1 MGNPTR
7 FMVSWD
13 DHSTHLVARLG
24 YLLERQKLVDVT
36 LMCNTHSLKVHRSV
50 LAACSPYFE
59 RELGNHPMIVL
70 KDMKF
75 SVLKSLIEFMYCG
88 ETNVTEDNLHALVE
102 AAKFFEV
109 KGLSSLAHE
118 SLQES
123 KPIKPPSLVGSTTS
137 QTRICQ
143 VSSSP
148 VPVTPISPKLSENG
162 NYSSPVSVIARLG
175 QNNSTNEKRPC
186 AGRGRPKAHLQSP
199 CCEPLVSK
207 PAPITPPQTE
217 SAQILLSLAGSNL
230 SYISPSKHKT
240 NDSSINNSSSST
252 IMNHQESP
260 MSNGLD
266 NNNPNFNDDLDQKYK
281 RGKKRPADSLDENR
295 YDVKKSMPNDIK
307 TDEDVNRSPLLA
319 SLLTK
324 NDKLDEKPKI
334 QKPQET
340 QTQNSE
346 RYINALKGAGLP
358 TDIPILIENGD
369 GNYITLTENVYDILA
384 KEDALHFQLTD
395 NMNLANLKQPEEMVN
410 NIPEVAQ
417 PNLPIIDL
425 EPNVE
430 DPILRNIKSHSP
442 PDNPDDVV
450 LYKVADDGNIEKY
463 VLTSEDIKAFK
474 ESISSNPERKKDSP
488 LLSVSEINMPLENKS
503 SPMITKILDCGNEK
517 FSEALLGRLPLRKR
531 GTFKLNSTASDTDM
545 LQQMNNV
552 CTQPNAVGTADV
564 DVEYVVVGEDSVQLD
579 LMGSTSSGNKNDP
592 LKNST
597 NIKMEDVAEEEMS
610 VLEAM
615 MNNTIEFST
624 EDGDY
629 QMHSNEEVFSNDQN
643 DNEKMIL
650 SNVLMCTGAENSN
663 SHVGLD
669 HFGFKPE
676 DVDSRNSDCNQ
687 QKKSKMY
694 VDLDLTGN
702 DFISEPVTEEV
713 VLTNELNPNS

>member
-1 MGNPTR
+1 M
-7 FMVSWD
+7 
-13 DHSTHLVARLG
+13 
-24 YLLERQKLVDVT
+24 
-36 LMCNTHSLKVHRSV
+36 
-50 LAACSPYFE
+50 
-59 RELGNHPMIVL
+59 
-70 KDMKF
+70 
-75 SVLKSLIEFMYCG
+75 
-88 ETNVTEDNLHALVE
+88 
-102 AAKFFEV
+102 

-123 KPIKPPSLVGSTTS
+123 KPIKPPSLVGSTSS

-148 VPVTPISPKLSENG
+148 VPVTPISPKVSENG
-162 NYSSPVSVIARLG
+162 NYSSPVCKYFGTTIIDSIKVNLFYLFLAVIARLG
-175 QNNSTNEKRPC
+175 QNNTTNERRPC

-240 NDSSINNSSSST
+240 NDSNSSSSSTTTT
-252 IMNHQESP
+252 INHQEVP

-266 NNNPNFNDDLDQKYK
+266 NSNPNFNDDLDQKYK
-281 RGKKRPADSLDENR
+281 RSRKRPADSLDENK
-295 YDVKKSMPNDIK
+295 YDVKKLIPNDIK

-324 NDKLDEKPKI
+324 NDKPDDKSKI
-334 QKPQET
+334 PKPQET

-395 NMNLANLKQPEEMVN
+395 NMNLANLKQPEEIVSNMQ
-410 NIPEVAQ
+410 EVAQ
-417 PNLPIIDL
+417 SSVPIIEPNL
-425 EPNVE
+425 E

-463 VLTSEDIKAFK
+463 VLTTEDIKAFK
-474 ESISSNPERKKDSP
+474 ESMTSNPERKKDSP
-488 LLSVSEINMPLENKS
+488 RLSVSEINVPLENKS

-531 GTFKLNSTASDTDM
+531 GTFKLNNTASDSEM
-545 LQQMNNV
+545 LEQMNNI
-552 CTQPNAVGTADV
+552 CTQSSAAGTADA

-579 LMGSTSSGNKNDP
+579 LMGSASSSIKNP
-592 LKNST
+592 LKNNT
-597 NIKMEDVAEEEMS
+597 NIKIEEEMS

-629 QMHSNEEVFSNDQN
+629 QMHSSEEVFSNDQN

-676 DVDSRNSDCNQ
+676 DVDGRNSDCNQ

-702 DFISEPVTEEV
+702 DFISEPVAEEV
-713 VLTNELNPNS
+713 VLANELNPSS

>member
-1 MGNPTR
+1 MCSIMGNPTR

-24 YLLERQKLVDVT
+24 YLLERQQLVDVT

-88 ETNVTEDNLHALVE
+88 ETNVTEDNLQALVE

-109 KGLSSLAHE
+109 KGLSSLAHD
-118 SLQES
+118 SLQDS
-123 KPIKPPSLVGSTTS
+123 KSIKPPSLIGTTTT

-148 VPVTPISPKLSENG
+148 VTPKIAENG
-162 NYSSPVSVIARLG
+162 NFSSPVSVIARLG
-175 QNNSTNEKRPC
+175 QNNPTNERRPC

-199 CCEPLVSK
+199 CCEPLVNK

-217 SAQILLSLAGSNL
+217 SAQILLSLAGSNQT
-230 SYISPSKHKT
+230 YVSPTKHKT
-240 NDSSINNSSSST
+240 NDSNITNVNNPNT
-252 IMNHQESP
+252 PI
-260 MSNGLD
+260 SNGLD
-266 NNNPNFNDDLDQKYK
+266 NSNQKVDEELEQRYK
-281 RGKKRPADSLDENR
+281 RSRKRPADSIDDNR
-295 YDVKKSMPNDIK
+295 YGVKKSMTINDLK
-307 TDEDVNRSPLLA
+307 ADEDVNRSPLLA

-324 NDKLDEKPKI
+324 NDKLVDNKPKV
-334 QKPQET
+334 QKPIET

-346 RYINALKGAGLP
+346 RYINALRGAGLP

-395 NMNLANLKQPEEMVN
+395 SMNLVNLKPPDEVT
-410 NIPEVAQ
+410 NIPEQQISV
-417 PNLPIIDL
+417 IS
-425 EPNVE
+425 ETSTE
-430 DPILRNIKSHSP
+430 DPILKNIKSHSP

-450 LYKVADDGNIEKY
+450 LYKVADNGNIEKY
-463 VLTSEDIKAFK
+463 VLTTEDIRAFK
-474 ESISSNPERKKDSP
+474 ESITVTPDKKKDSP
-488 LLSVSEINMPLENKS
+488 RLSVSEINVPLENNKS
-503 SPMITKILDCGNEK
+503 SPLITKILDCANEK
-517 FSEALLGRLPLRKR
+517 LSEALLGKLPLRKR
-531 GTFKLNSTASDTDM
+531 GTFKLNHSGSETEM
-545 LQQMNNV
+545 LTPVNSVNNQSNNNV
-552 CTQPNAVGTADV
+552 DT
-564 DVEYVVVGEDSVQLD
+564 DVEYVVVGEDSIQMD
-579 LMGSTSSGNKNDP
+579 LMNSNSVKNEKLKNDEH
-592 LKNST
+592 L
-597 NIKMEDVAEEEMS
+597 KMESVAEEEMS

-615 MNNTIEFST
+615 MNNTIEFSA

-629 QMHSNEEVFSNDQN
+629 QIHASEEVFSNDQN
-643 DNEKMIL
+643 DEKMIL

-663 SHVGLD
+663 THTNLD
-669 HFGFKPE
+669 HFGFKSE
-676 DVDSRNSDCNQ
+676 DVENRQNESNH

-702 DFISEPVTEEV
+702 DFISEPVSEEV
-713 VLTNELNPNS
+713 VLTNELHPSS

>member
-1 MGNPTR
+1 ML
-7 FMVSWD
+7 F
-13 DHSTHLVARLG
+13 
-24 YLLERQKLVDVT
+24 
-36 LMCNTHSLKVHRSV
+36 
-50 LAACSPYFE
+50 LA
-59 RELGNHPMIVL
+59 
-70 KDMKF
+70 
-75 SVLKSLIEFMYCG
+75 
-88 ETNVTEDNLHALVE
+88 
-102 AAKFFEV
+102 
-109 KGLSSLAHE
+109 
-118 SLQES
+118 
-123 KPIKPPSLVGSTTS
+123 
-137 QTRICQ
+137 
-143 VSSSP
+143 
-148 VPVTPISPKLSENG
+148 
-162 NYSSPVSVIARLG
+162 VIARLG
-175 QNNSTNEKRPC
+175 QNNSTNERRPC

-217 SAQILLSLAGSNL
+217 SAQILLSLAGSNQ

-240 NDSSINNSSSST
+240 NDSST
-252 IMNHQESP
+252 TVVNHQEFP

-266 NNNPNFNDDLDQKYK
+266 NNNPKFNEDLDQKYK
-281 RGKKRPADSLDENR
+281 RSRKRPADSVEENR

-307 TDEDVNRSPLLA
+307 SDEDVNRSPLLA

-324 NDKLDEKPKI
+324 NDKPDEKLKM

-358 TDIPILIENGD
+358 TDIPILIENCD

-395 NMNLANLKQPEEMVN
+395 NMNLTNLKQPEEMVS
-410 NIPEVAQ
+410 NIQEVTQ
-417 PNLPIIDL
+417 SNVPIIETNL
-425 EPNVE
+425 E

-463 VLTSEDIKAFK
+463 VLTTEDIKAFK
-474 ESISSNPERKKDSP
+474 ESLTSNLERKKDSP
-488 LLSVSEINMPLENKS
+488 LLSVSEINVPLENKS
-503 SPMITKILDCGNEK
+503 MPLITKILDCGNEK

-531 GTFKLNSTASDTDM
+531 GTFKLNSTNSDTDI

-552 CTQPNAVGTADV
+552 CTQSSAVGTADT
-564 DVEYVVVGEDSVQLD
+564 DVEYVVVGEDDSVQMD
-579 LMGSTSSGNKNDP
+579 LMGSTTSNNKNNP
-592 LKNST
+592 LKN
-597 NIKMEDVAEEEMS
+597 NDNLKMEDVAEEEMS

-615 MNNTIEFST
+615 MNNTIEFSA

-629 QMHSNEEVFSNDQN
+629 QMHTSEEVFSNDQN

-669 HFGFKPE
+669 HFGFKPD
-676 DVDSRNSDCNQ
+676 DVDRSHDCNQ

-694 VDLDLTGN
+694 VDLDLTGS

-713 VLTNELNPNS
+713 VLASELNPSS

>member
-24 YLLERQKLVDVT
+24 YLLERQQLVDVT

-118 SLQES
+118 SLQDS
-123 KPIKPPSLVGSTTS
+123 KSIKPPSLVCTTTA

-148 VPVTPISPKLSENG
+148 IPVSPIATKVTENG
-162 NYSSPVSVIARLG
+162 NYSSSVSVIARLG
-175 QNNSTNEKRPC
+175 QNNNTNERRPC

-217 SAQILLSLAGSNL
+217 SAQILLSLAGSNQ
-230 SYISPSKHKT
+230 SYISPSKHRT
-240 NDSSINNSSSST
+240 NDSSMAT
-252 IMNHQESP
+252 VNHEFP

-266 NNNPNFNDDLDQKYK
+266 NNNPKFSDDIDLKYK
-281 RGKKRPADSLDENR
+281 RSRKRPADSVDENR
-295 YDVKKSMPNDIK
+295 FDVKKSMPNDMK

-324 NDKLDEKPKI
+324 NDKSDEKLKVS
-334 QKPQET
+334 KPQET
-340 QTQNSE
+340 QTQSSE

-384 KEDALHFQLTD
+384 KEDALHFQITD
-395 NMNLANLKQPEEMVN
+395 NMNLANLKQPEDMVSN
-410 NIPEVAQ
+410 MQDVAQ
-417 PNLPIIDL
+417 SNIPIIDT
-425 EPNVE
+425 NIE
-430 DPILRNIKSHSP
+430 DPILRNIKSHMP

-463 VLTSEDIKAFK
+463 VLTTEDIKAFK
-474 ESISSNPERKKDSP
+474 ESMDSNPERKKDSP
-488 LLSVSEINMPLENKS
+488 RLSVSEINVPIENKS
-503 SPMITKILDCGNEK
+503 LPLITKILDCGNEK

-531 GTFKLNSTASDTDM
+531 GTFKINSTSSDTDM

-552 CTQPNAVGTADV
+552 CTQSVGTVDT
-564 DVEYVVVGEDSVQLD
+564 DVEYVVIGEDSVQMDIL
-579 LMGSTSSGNKNDP
+579 GSTSISNKNDS
-592 LKNST
+592 LKNTSP
-597 NIKMEDVAEEEMS
+597 IKIEEDVAEEEMS

-629 QMHSNEEVFSNDQN
+629 QMHSSEEVFSNDQN

-669 HFGFKPE
+669 HFGFKTD
-676 DVDSRNSDCNQ
+676 DVDSRNGDCNQ

-694 VDLDLTGN
+694 VDLDMTGN

-713 VLTNELNPNS
+713 VLSSELNPSS